1 MECIKMF
8 VSLFFPV
15 FLGIVTLCYF
25 ILPVKCRPAAL
36 FLASCFFCAY
46 LDIRSLFILLLSIL
60 FTYCGGMLLEHAGK
74 NSSGTKKIHFLLVI
88 LLFLCLLCLLVFKY
102 TGNIFQCLFPDL
114 SFTRA
119 VLPYLLMPIGF
130 SFYLF
135 QTISYLVDVAK
146 GKLAAEKNFFH
157 LGCYLAFFPRF
168 VSGPIERAGDFLP
181 QLSTLSDVKFPDRG
195 RLSTAFTYILWGY
208 FMKMVVADRL
218 ALLVNSLFDSVQE
231 FDSLFLFLGMLF
243 YTMQIYCD
251 FAGYSNIAVGCAA
264 IFGINLTQNFASPY
278 QAGSISEFWRR
289 WHISLGSF
297 LKDYVYIPLGGSR
310 CGTFRKC
317 LNTMIVFLLCGMWH
331 GSGLNFV
338 VWGLLH
344 GLYSVI
350 GTFLPSGRKYR
361 ILTFFEAAFAWI
373 FFRAED
379 LPQALSYLRRM
390 MTAGIH
396 PENLSPSLSRL
407 KLDPAEAIVITTGI
421 LLILLIDELCYREK
435 MSLPLLIQEKPNA
448 ARYLIFYLLLIGI
461 FVFGVYG
468 PGYQAEQFIYMQ
480 F

>member
-1 MECIKMF
+1 MF

-15 FLGIVTLCYF
+15 FLGIVILCYF
-25 ILPVKCRPAAL
+25 ALPAKCRPAIL
-36 FLASCFFCAY
+36 FFASCVFRAS
-46 LDIRSLFILLLSIL
+46 LDIRSLVILFISLL
-60 FTYCGGMLLEHAGK
+60 FTYCGGILLEHAGK
-74 NSSGTKKIHFLLVI
+74 NSFRPGKIHFILAVLLS
-88 LLFLCLLCLLVFKY
+88 LCLLLLLVFKY
-102 TGNIFQCLFPDL
+102 TGYIFQRFFPGL
-114 SFTRA
+114 TFTQTL
-119 VLPYLLMPIGF
+119 LPYFLMPIGF

-135 QTISYLVDVAK
+135 QMISYLVDVAK
-146 GKLAAEKNFFH
+146 GKLAAEKNFIH
-157 LGCYLAFFPRF
+157 LGCYLAFFPRL

-181 QLSTLSDVKFPDRG
+181 QLSALSKIKFFDRG

-218 ALLVNSLFDSVQE
+218 ALLVNSLFGSMQE
-231 FDSLFLFLGMLF
+231 FDSFFLFLGMLF

-251 FAGYSNIAVGCAA
+251 FAGYSNIAIGCAA
-264 IFGINLTQNFASPY
+264 IFGIRLTQNFASPY
-278 QAGSISEFWRR
+278 QAASISEFWRR
-289 WHISLGSF
+289 WHISLSSF
-297 LKDYVYIPLGGSR
+297 LKDYIYIPLGGSR
-310 CGTFRKC
+310 YGTFRKC

-344 GLYSVI
+344 GIYSVI

-361 ILTFFEAAFAWI
+361 VLTFFEAAFAWI
-373 FFRAED
+373 FFRAES
-379 LPQALSYLRRM
+379 LSQALSYIRRM
-390 MTAGIH
+390 LTAGLQ
-396 PENLSPSLSRL
+396 PGSFSRSLKL
-407 KLDPAEAIVITTGI
+407 LELDPAEIIVVTISI
-421 LLILLIDELCYREK
+421 LLILLIDELCYRK
-435 MSLPLLIQEKPNA
+435 KLSLPLLIQEKPNA

>member
-1 MECIKMF
+1 MF

-25 ILPVKCRPAAL
+25 ALPAKCRPAIL
-36 FLASCFFCAY
+36 FFASCVFCAS
-46 LDIRSLFILLLSIL
+46 LDIRSLVILFISIL
-60 FTYCGGMLLEHAGK
+60 FTYCGGILLEHAGK
-74 NSSGTKKIHFLLVI
+74 NSFRPGKIHFILAVLLS
-88 LLFLCLLCLLVFKY
+88 LCLLLLLVFKY
-102 TGNIFQCLFPDL
+102 TGYIFQRFFPWL
-114 SFTRA
+114 TFTQTL
-119 VLPYLLMPIGF
+119 LPYFLMPIGF

-135 QTISYLVDVAK
+135 QMISYLVDVAK
-146 GKLAAEKNFFH
+146 GKLAAEKDFIH
-157 LGCYLAFFPRF
+157 LGCYLAFFPRL

-181 QLSTLSDVKFPDRG
+181 QLSALSKIKFFDRG

-218 ALLVNSLFDSVQE
+218 ALLVNSLFGSMQE
-231 FDSLFLFLGMLF
+231 FDSFFLFLGMLF

-251 FAGYSNIAVGCAA
+251 FAGYSNIAIGCAA
-264 IFGINLTQNFASPY
+264 IFGIRLTQNFASPY
-278 QAGSISEFWRR
+278 QAASISEFWRR
-289 WHISLGSF
+289 WHISLSSF
-297 LKDYVYIPLGGSR
+297 LKDYIYIPLGGSR
-310 CGTFRKC
+310 YGTFWKC

-344 GLYSVI
+344 GIYSVI

-361 ILTFFEAAFAWI
+361 VLTFFEAAFAWI
-373 FFRAED
+373 FFRAES
-379 LPQALSYLRRM
+379 LSQAFSYIRRM
-390 MTAGIH
+390 LTAGLQ
-396 PENLSPSLSRL
+396 PGSFSRSLKL
-407 KLDPAEAIVITTGI
+407 LELDPAEIIIVTISI
-421 LLILLIDELCYREK
+421 LLILLIDELCYRK
-435 MSLPLLIQEKPNA
+435 KLSLPLLIQEKPNA

>member
-1 MECIKMF
+1 MF

-15 FLGIVTLCYF
+15 FLGIVTLFYF
-25 ILPVKCRPAAL
+25 ILPVKYRPAVLLLTSCL
-36 FLASCFFCAY
+36 FCGY
-46 LDIRSLFILLLSIL
+46 LDMRSLFVLLFSIL
-60 FTYCGGMLLEHAGK
+60 FTYCGGIILERAEK
-74 NSSGTKKIHFLLVI
+74 NSSDAKKFHFLPAF
-88 LLFLCLLCLLVFKY
+88 LLSLCLLSLIVFKY
-102 TGNIFQCLFPDL
+102 TGYIFRRFFPDL
-114 SFTRA
+114 AFTRT
-119 VLPYLLMPIGF
+119 VLPYFLMPIGF

-135 QTISYLVDVAK
+135 QMISYLVDVAK
-146 GKLAAEKNFFH
+146 GKLPAERNPVH
-157 LGCYLAFFPRF
+157 LGCYLSFFPRF

-181 QLSTLSDVKFPDRG
+181 QLSALSKVKFPDRG

-218 ALLVNSLFDSVQE
+218 ALLVNSLFGSMQE

-251 FAGYSNIAVGCAA
+251 FAGYSNIAIGCAA

-278 QAGSISEFWRR
+278 QAASISEFWRR

-297 LKDYVYIPLGGSR
+297 LKDYVYIPLGGNR

-350 GTFLPSGRKYR
+350 GTFLPSSRKYL
-361 ILTFFEAAFAWI
+361 ILTFFEVSFAWI
-373 FFRAED
+373 FFRAES
-379 LPQALSYLRRM
+379 LSQALAYLRRM
-390 MTAGIH
+390 VTAGIH
-396 PENLSPSLSRL
+396 PESFSRSLELL
-407 KLDPAEAIVITTGI
+407 KLDPAEIIVVTISI
-421 LLILLIDELCYREK
+421 LLILLIDELCYRK
-435 MSLPLLIQEKPNA
+435 KVSLPLLIQEKPNA

-461 FVFGVYG
+461 FIFGVYG